1 MSFIALMATLLDSH
15 TSTSS
20 SLLTGPSHP
29 HSSAF
34 FHPSGAL
41 SRLLGWAQQSASPT
55 YGCHRLHREHF
66 VSIFFLPVASPP
78 TVRRVRPLRAL
89 RLFQLALSF
98 EFSSSNAFICS
109 RSLDSSSVWLLDHL
123 SVAVGLFLQLLLRG
137 VDYLGE
143 SLTNLTIDLL

>member
-41 SRLLGWAQQSASPT
+41 SRLLGWAQHSVSAT
-55 YGCHRLHREHF
+55 YGCQRLHKEHF

-78 TVRRVRPLRAL
+78 TVTRVRPLRPL

-98 EFSSSNAFICS
+98 KFSSSNAFTFVHGAWIVHQFGSWTICRLQRGLVPPAAS
-109 RSLDSSSVWLLDHL
+109 PWRRLL
-123 SVAVGLFLQLLLRG
+123 G
-137 VDYLGE
+137 
-143 SLTNLTIDLL
+143 